1 MLQVAILDDHA
12 VVRVGLQRLLEGE
25 PDMLVVG
32 AAPTPT
38 GLAARLDGRRVDVLV
53 LDYDL
58 ADGDGIGY
66 CWRIKTRPHPPRV
79 LVYSAFISPALT
91 IAARVAQADGIVDK
105 AEPVA
110 TLLAAIR
117 NVGHGRTALR
127 AVAPDAYEGA
137 VARLDDDDLP
147 VFAMLADGE
156 TIDSIADTLRID
168 PAEAARR
175 ARRIIGRLK
184 PRPLALA

>member
-1 MLQVAILDDHA
+1 
-12 VVRVGLQRLLEGE
+12 
-25 PDMLVVG
+25 
-32 AAPTPT
+32 
-38 GLAARLDGRRVDVLV
+38 
-53 LDYDL
+53 
-58 ADGDGIGY
+58 
-66 CWRIKTRPHPPRV
+66 
-79 LVYSAFISPALT
+79 
-91 IAARVAQADGIVDK
+91 
-105 AEPVA
+105 
-110 TLLAAIR
+110 
-117 NVGHGRTALR
+117 LR